1 MDTANQISAN
11 EKRLLALLSAA
22 LRKECQSTDAE
33 EKDYR
38 DILAMA
44 RVQGITPLLFDAIA
58 DADVPASF
66 RIPILQSARVC
77 AHRAY
82 TLLYE
87 NYRLTEALLSRGI
100 TPITLKGAATASLY
114 PTREFRKYG
123 DIDLFLAKEE
133 DFAAATD
140 ILKELSYVEEEAQPA
155 LHHLA
160 LRHTE
165 GFLVELHNL
174 LVEPFANETVNQ
186 YLAEIGRTFP
196 EHTEENTAWGV
207 RIYSL
212 TDGYHAFYLMLHML
226 QHYMRRGFGLRNLC
240 DWVVF
245 WNRDI
250 APEECEIFRTL
261 VQKSG
266 TAGFVSCISLV
277 CIRYLQM
284 SDRYQD
290 LLITSPV
297 TDEDAA
303 ELLRE
308 ILDGA
313 EFGNEDSSRMVT
325 LTGGHLTDYIRE
337 FHHQTKLSYPRAS
350 RLILTY
356 PVLWCLTLLRF
367 LKNNRTV
374 RNQSASTFLVSAKK
388 RSKLTEHMR
397 LFQ

>member
-1 MDTANQISAN
+1 
-11 EKRLLALLSAA
+11 
-22 LRKECQSTDAE
+22 
-33 EKDYR
+33 
-38 DILAMA
+38 
-44 RVQGITPLLFDAIA
+44 
-58 DADVPASF
+58 
-66 RIPILQSARVC
+66 
-77 AHRAY
+77 
-82 TLLYE
+82 
-87 NYRLTEALLSRGI
+87 
-100 TPITLKGAATASLY
+100 
-114 PTREFRKYG
+114 
-123 DIDLFLAKEE
+123 
-133 DFAAATD
+133 
-140 ILKELSYVEEEAQPA
+140 
-155 LHHLA
+155 
-160 LRHTE
+160 
-165 GFLVELHNL
+165 
-174 LVEPFANETVNQ
+174 
-186 YLAEIGRTFP
+186 
-196 EHTEENTAWGV
+196 
-207 RIYSL
+207 
-212 TDGYHAFYLMLHML
+212 
-226 QHYMRRGFGLRNLC
+226 
-240 DWVVF
+240 
-245 WNRDI
+245 
-250 APEECEIFRTL
+250 
-261 VQKSG
+261 
-266 TAGFVSCISLV
+266 
-277 CIRYLQM
+277 M